1 MGILKMRRFAV
12 ILASCGFLAA
22 CSGDNWFGDTPAPPL
37 PGKRISILEQSK
49 TLQADAGNKTPIVL
63 PPPEKVAD
71 WPQAGGYP
79 PHVMH
84 HLAAGANLRRVWD
97 VSIGAGADKR
107 RAFLTQP
114 IVAAGT
120 VYAMDAESMVSAF
133 ALKDGQRLWKI
144 DVAPEDSGDGSYGG
158 GLAFDEGKLFITS
171 QYAEILTV
179 NAGNGKILWRKTL
192 PAPVRGAPTVRAG
205 RILMVTVDNETL
217 ALSAEDGHELWH
229 HNGIS
234 EMASMLGG
242 TSPAVDGNTVVSPY
256 SSGELFA
263 LRIENGTVQWS
274 EVISTLKRT
283 DQVATLTDIRGLP
296 VIDRG
301 RVFAAGN
308 SDIFAAID
316 LRTGRRIWDRE
327 VGSIETPWVAGDFV
341 YLVTNASELA
351 CFEAQTGQVRW
362 VKPLDQ
368 WEDMEE
374 KSGRLVW
381 TGPVLVSDR
390 LIVVS
395 SAGKAVSF
403 SPYTG
408 AILGEE
414 ELPAGVTIAPIVAD
428 GTVLFVTKEGDLIA
442 YR

>member
-1 MGILKMRRFAV
+1 MGILKMRRLAV

-22 CSGDNWFGDTPAPPL
+22 CSGDNWFGDTPAAPL
-37 PGKRISILEQSK
+37 PGKRISILAQSK
-49 TLQADAGNKTPIVL
+49 SLEADAGSKTPIVL
-63 PPPEKVAD
+63 PPPEVVAD

-79 PHVMH
+79 PHAMY
-84 HLAAGANLRRVWD
+84 HLSLGANLHRVWD
-97 VSIGAGADKR
+97 ADIGAGGNKR

-114 IVAAGT
+114 IVAEGK
-120 VYAMDAESMVSAF
+120 VFAMDAESVASAF
-133 ALKDGQRLWKI
+133 DLKDGHRLWKT
-144 DVAPEDSGDGSYGG
+144 DLAPEDTGEGSYGG

-171 QYAEILTV
+171 QYAELLAV
-179 NAGNGKILWRKTL
+179 NAADGKILWRHSL
-192 PAPVRGAPTVRAG
+192 QAPVRGAPTVRAG
-205 RILMVTVDNETL
+205 RILVVTVDNATL

-242 TSPAVDGNTVVSPY
+242 TSPAVDGNTVITPY
-256 SSGELFA
+256 SSGELFS

-274 EVISTLKRT
+274 EVISSLKRT

-316 LRTGRRIWDRE
+316 LRTGRRIWDKE
-327 VGSIETPWVAGDFV
+327 VGSIQTPWVAGDFV
-341 YLVTNASELA
+341 YLVTNGPELA

-362 VKPLDQ
+362 VKPLDR

-374 KSGRLVW
+374 KTGRLVW
-381 TGPVLVSDR
+381 SGPVLASDR

-395 SAGKAVSF
+395 SAGNAVSF

-408 AILGEE
+408 EILGQEQ
-414 ELPAGVTIAPIVAD
+414 LPGGVTIAPIVAAETLLFMTKD
-428 GTVLFVTKEGDLIA
+428 GELIA

>member
-1 MGILKMRRFAV
+1 MGILKMRRFVV

-22 CSGDNWFGDTPAPPL
+22 CSGDSWFGDTPTPPL
-37 PGKRISILEQSK
+37 PGKRISILAQTKALEAESGSK
-49 TLQADAGNKTPIVL
+49 GPIVL
-63 PPPEKVAD
+63 PPPEDVAD

-79 PHVMH
+79 PHAMH
-84 HLAAGANLRRVWD
+84 HLALAANLHRVWD
-97 VSIGAGADKR
+97 ADLGTGGDSR

-114 IVAAGT
+114 IVAEGK
-120 VYAMDAESMVSAF
+120 VFAMDAESVASAYD
-133 ALKDGQRLWKI
+133 LKDGHRLWKTEL
-144 DVAPEDSGDGSYGG
+144 APEDTGDGSYGG
-158 GLAFDEGKLFITS
+158 GLAFDEGKLFVTT
-171 QYAEILTV
+171 QYAELLSL
-179 NAGNGKILWRKTL
+179 NAANGKILWRHALTS
-192 PAPVRGAPTVRAG
+192 PVRGAPTVRAG
-205 RILMVTVDNETL
+205 RLLLVTVDNETL
-217 ALSAEDGHELWH
+217 CLSAEDGHELWH

-242 TSPAVDGNTVVSPY
+242 TSPAVDGNTVITPY

-274 EVISTLKRT
+274 EVISSLKRT

-316 LRTGRRIWDRE
+316 LRTGRRIWDKE
-327 VGSIETPWVAGDFV
+327 VGSIQTPWVAGDYV
-341 YLVTNASELA
+341 YLVTNGPELA
-351 CFEAQTGQVRW
+351 CFEAETGQVRW
-362 VKPLDQ
+362 VKPLDP

-381 TGPVLVSDR
+381 SGPVLASDR

-395 SAGKAVSF
+395 SAGNAVSF

-408 AILGEE
+408 EILGQEQ
-414 ELPAGVTIAPIVAD
+414 LPDPVDIAPIVA
-428 GTVLFVTKEGDLIA
+428 GETLLFVTREGELIA